1 MKTYTNYIDGAW
13 VAPSTG
19 KYDENRNP
27 GKPDEVLGR
36 FASSSAADVSA
47 AIDAASR
54 AFRTWSAVP
63 GPERAAILYRFAE
76 LLEQNRDE
84 LAEILSREEGKI
96 LKEAHGEVTR
106 ARSETL
112 FMAGEASRLTGE
124 HVNSEKP
131 GVDVTRTRV
140 PLGPIGVITPWNFPI
155 VTPVRKISPA
165 LAYGDTVVFKPATL
179 TPWCA
184 VRLVELYEQAGV
196 PAGVLN
202 LVTGSGGAIGAVI
215 SESPKIRGISFT
227 GSTTV
232 GKKIFRASVENLTKV
247 QLEMGGKNAALVFDA
262 EDLSAAAD
270 QIVAAAFA
278 SSGQRCTAI
287 SRVVVG
293 EAEHDELVRL
303 MAARIKE
310 ISVGDALVAETG
322 IGPLVSSEQVAVMER
337 YIEIAKKEGVQIV
350 TGGSRG
356 RSETGGY
363 FFEPTLLTRVRPDS
377 ALAREEIFGPILSV
391 LKVATFDE
399 GVAVCNDTEYGLAGC
414 VFTRL
419 IANEKK
425 FVQNIETGMV
435 HVNHGTA
442 SQAHVPFGGVK
453 NSGFGAFSI
462 GPTAKEFYTTDK
474 IVYRM

>member
-1 MKTYTNYIDGAW
+1 MKTFTNYIDGQW

-19 KYDENRNP
+19 AYDENRNP
-27 GKPDEVLGR
+27 GKPDEVLGM
-36 FASSSAADVSA
+36 FASSAPADVSA
-47 AIDAASR
+47 AIDAAAR
-54 AFRTWSAVP
+54 AFGTWSAVP
-63 GPERAAILYRFAE
+63 GPERAQILYRFAD

-84 LAEILSREEGKI
+84 LADILSREEGKI

-106 ARSETL
+106 ARAETL

-124 HVNSEKP
+124 HMNSERP
-131 GVDVTRTRV
+131 GVEVTRTRV

-184 VRLVELYEQAGV
+184 VRLVELYEQAGL

-202 LVTGSGGAIGAVI
+202 LVTGSGGAIGSVI
-215 SESPKIRGISFT
+215 SGSPTIRGITFT
-227 GSTTV
+227 GSTAV
-232 GKKIFRASVENLTKV
+232 GKKIFRASVENFTKV

-262 EDLSAAAD
+262 ENLSAAAD

-303 MAARIKE
+303 MTARINE
-310 ISVGDALVAETG
+310 ISVGDALEAETG
-322 IGPLVSSEQVAVMER
+322 IGPLVSAEQVSVMER
-337 YIEIAKKEGVQIV
+337 YIEIAKKESVQIV
-350 TGGSRG
+350 TGGNRA
-356 RSETGGY
+356 RSATGGY
-363 FFEPTLLTRVRPDS
+363 FFEPTLLTQVRPDS

-399 GVAVCNDTEYGLAGC
+399 AVAVCNDTEYGLAGC

-425 FVQNIETGMV
+425 FVQNVEAGMI

-462 GPTAKEFYTTDK
+462 GPTAKDFYTTDK